1 MKSTTG
7 QHFAGLDHLRGVAAF
22 LVVLWHF
29 SRASLDSVPNFVTFP
44 FLGFLDEGHCGV
56 ALFMT
61 LSGYLFSKLIGERRI
76 DFAAFFKNRMARLL
90 PLLIVVLI
98 IEGLLKYRDAPLDYA
113 AFLIGGLVLPTLP
126 NGGWS
131 IMTEIH
137 FYLLLPVLLFFLN
150 RSWLIVP
157 LIVLSA
163 IVIRFDMFDA
173 GLKMNFW
180 SYATLAG
187 RIDQFVLGMLFAR
200 WNPGKATWWLVVGLW
215 LYYVIFDATGGYYG
229 KDNWAWWILLPTV
242 EGLGFGALIRWYDS
256 RPLQGAWLKPV
267 ELAGKYSYSIY
278 LLHLFVIR
286 DVANYVDQH
295 VVRLHNIFVTLP
307 FATAFFAVM
316 LLVGHFTY
324 KWIEEPFLRR
334 RRPYLLPD
342 RSTADQGSRRSVS
355 STIGKWLGSVQ
366 TTRYG

>member
-1 MKSTTG
+1 
-7 QHFAGLDHLRGVAAF
+7 
-22 LVVLWHF
+22 
-29 SRASLDSVPNFVTFP
+29 
-44 FLGFLDEGHCGV
+44 
-56 ALFMT
+56 
-61 LSGYLFSKLIGERRI
+61 
-76 DFAAFFKNRMARLL
+76 
-90 PLLIVVLI
+90 
-98 IEGLLKYRDAPLDYA
+98 
-113 AFLIGGLVLPTLP
+113 
-126 NGGWS
+126 
-131 IMTEIH
+131 

-187 RIDQFVLGMLFAR
+187 RIDQFILGMLFAR
-200 WNPGKATWWLVVGLW
+200 WNPGKATWWLVGGLW
-215 LYYVIFDATGGYYG
+215 LYYGNFDATGGYYG

-242 EGLGFGALIRWYDS
+242 EGLGFGALIRWYDA

-295 VVRLHNIFVTLP
+295 VVRLHNVFVTLP

-324 KWIEEPFLRR
+324 KWIEEPFCGGAGPTCCPTGPLPIRVR
-334 RRPYLLPD
+334 GEASPRPSANGWDRSRRPGMGKAERGSAAAPAAAGGE
-342 RSTADQGSRRSVS
+342 TAGSGRPGS
-355 STIGKWLGSVQ
+355 SALG
-366 TTRYG
+366 RPPRWE